1 MVTKCS
7 PCVGSFAK
15 ATVLLENNDRSDCE
29 ANPLNN
35 ITLGSLPSRD
45 LVNMSDCGGG
55 MRLGGGEGRKITMVI
70 A

>member
-45 LVNMSDCGGG
+45 LVNMSD
-55 MRLGGGEGRKITMVI
+55 
-70 A
+70 